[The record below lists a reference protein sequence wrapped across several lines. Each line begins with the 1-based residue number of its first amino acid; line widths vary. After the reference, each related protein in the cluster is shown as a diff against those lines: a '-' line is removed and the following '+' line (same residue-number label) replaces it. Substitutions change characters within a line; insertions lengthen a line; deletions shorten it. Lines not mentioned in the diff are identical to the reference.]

1 MLQTFHR
8 TCPAEDKEVT
18 LTVDYIES
26 TPMEASCHI
35 YTKGLIHS
43 CSGDGFECSSCK
55 LYNTLPETIT
65 R

>member
-8 TCPAEDKEVT
+8 TCPAEDKEVA
-18 LTVDYIES
+18 LTVDYIEAS
-26 TPMEASCHI
+26 TMDDSCHV
-35 YTKGLIHS
+35 YAKGLIYS
-43 CSGDGFECSSCK
+43 CSGDESACGSCR